1 MLVKCSFDELAS
13 ENTSYSVTLVPRLD
27 FSINLLSTIIEI
39 LQKQRSDL
47 KNQNDYLVTNF
58 DEFDT
63 SHIKNLK
70 LEQMIVFSLDILFQ
84 IKNQISCISG
94 IQSIPK
100 ILPSSIPMIRTVSAQ
115 LFTISPTSSQKLSEL
130 SVCLG
135 SIVLDSAVLTQAR
148 FDFSKSNEECA
159 MMLDEVKLMA
169 NSKLNKQYP
178 LVDFS
183 KLSNV

>member
-1 MLVKCSFDELAS
+1 MLVKCSFDALTS

-39 LQKQRSDL
+39 LQKQRTEL
-47 KNQNDYLVTNF
+47 KNMNNYLVTDF
-58 DEFDT
+58 DKFDT
-63 SHIKNLK
+63 SHIESLK
-70 LEQMIVFSLDILFQ
+70 LEQMVVFSLDILFQ
-84 IKNQISCISG
+84 IKNQINLICG
-94 IQSIPK
+94 IQSIPE

-115 LFTISPTSSQKLSEL
+115 LFVISPTSSQKLSEL
-130 SVCLG
+130 SVYLG

-159 MMLDEVKLMA
+159 IMLDEVKLMV

-178 LVDFS
+178 LVDFF

>member
-47 KNQNDYLVTNF
+47 KNQNDYLVTTF

>member
-1 MLVKCSFDELAS
+1 
-13 ENTSYSVTLVPRLD
+13 
-27 FSINLLSTIIEI
+27 
-39 LQKQRSDL
+39 
-47 KNQNDYLVTNF
+47 
-58 DEFDT
+58 
-63 SHIKNLK
+63 
-70 LEQMIVFSLDILFQ
+70 
-84 IKNQISCISG
+84 
-94 IQSIPK
+94 
-100 ILPSSIPMIRTVSAQ
+100 MIRTVSAQ
-115 LFTISPTSSQKLSEL
+115 LFTVSPTSSQKLSEL